1 MIEEV
6 RFAETSLLEG
16 EGFEP
21 SAPPGEG
28 IFETAPEPGDEKPA
42 RQPEW
47 DFDDRHGQVYRA
59 LARLALAMI
68 STPGHRL
75 PEGVNA
81 RPSAA
86 DRQMEGT
93 TEL

>member
-21 SAPPGEG
+21 SVPPGEG

-42 RQPEW
+42 R
-47 DFDDRHGQVYRA
+47 
-59 LARLALAMI
+59 
-68 STPGHRL
+68 
-75 PEGVNA
+75 
-81 RPSAA
+81 
-86 DRQMEGT
+86 
-93 TEL
+93 